1 MKHGKVAK
9 SEKQYLRGIVHNLS
23 LQRWTDQEIADYL
36 RKEKKIDIARS
47 TVSKIKNQIEKQA
60 EKWYIEL
67 QQSRYKYIANYKER
81 LDSLLSY
88 QKKLHQIIEFYMD
101 PPRQILYS
109 DTVIRAISELHRI
122 EISIFTIWKQ
132 LPNLNIEDTNN
143 KYTVD
148 ARAEEYTE
156 QQIKGF
162 EFEPWD
168 IKDSIQCPSCNRWF
182 KDKVMLGVHECNQG

>member
-36 RKEKKIDIARS
+36 RKEKKIDIARG
-47 TVSKIKNQIEKQA
+47 TVSKIKNQIEKQP
-60 EKWYIEL
+60 KNGISNCNN
-67 QQSRYKYIANYKER
+67 QDTSI
-81 LDSLLSY
+81 SLITRSVWILFSLY

-148 ARAEEYTE
+148 AGAEEYTE

>member
-1 MKHGKVAK
+1 
-9 SEKQYLRGIVHNLS
+9 
-23 LQRWTDQEIADYL
+23 
-36 RKEKKIDIARS
+36 
-47 TVSKIKNQIEKQA
+47 
-60 EKWYIEL
+60 
-67 QQSRYKYIANYKER
+67 
-81 LDSLLSY
+81 
-88 QKKLHQIIEFYMD
+88 MD

-148 ARAEEYTE
+148 AGAEEYTE

-168 IKDSIQCPSCNRWF
+168 IKDSIQCPSCNR
-182 KDKVMLGVHECNQG
+182 